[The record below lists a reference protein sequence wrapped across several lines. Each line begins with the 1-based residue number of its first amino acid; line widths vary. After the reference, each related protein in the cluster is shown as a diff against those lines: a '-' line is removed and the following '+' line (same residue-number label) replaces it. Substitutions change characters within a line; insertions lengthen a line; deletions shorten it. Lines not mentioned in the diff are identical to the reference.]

1 VLVTRPRPAGQ
12 KLAELLEA
20 AGLRV
25 HLISVLEIVPP
36 VDASP
41 LNVAAARLAAGA
53 YDWVVLTSA
62 NGVRALSAALAR
74 VGGASPGG
82 EAEAGGA
89 GARPVAKVAVVGA
102 ATAVAVRQEGW
113 GVELVPERYTAEALL
128 EAFADV
134 PLTGKRMLLPAAEA
148 AREVLPEGLHAF
160 GAAVDVVVAYRA
172 AVAAP
177 PERERLRALLRDGLL
192 DLVTL
197 ASPSA
202 AEGLL
207 DLAGPDVLA
216 VPAAVIGPVTAEAAR
231 ALGYGVVAE
240 AEPHTA
246 EGLVSAVAEWARASR
261 PGR

>member
-1 VLVTRPRPAGQ
+1 VLVTRPRAAGQ

-25 HLISVLEIVPP
+25 HFIPVLEIVPP

-74 VGGASPGG
+74 VRGGSPGE
-82 EAEAGGA
+82 EAEGA
-89 GARPVAKVAVVGA
+89 GAGACPDAKVAVVGA
-102 ATAVAVRQEGW
+102 ATAAAVRQEGW
-113 GVELVPERYTAEALL
+113 RVELVPERYTAEALL
-128 EAFADV
+128 EAFAAV
-134 PLTGKRMLLPAAEA
+134 PLTGTRMLLPEAEA
-148 AREVLPEGLHAF
+148 AREVLPEGLHAL

-172 AVAAP
+172 ALAAP
-177 PERERLRALLRDGLL
+177 AERERLRALFRDGLL

-231 ALGYGVVAE
+231 ALGYQVVAE

-246 EGLVSAVAEWARASR
+246 EGLVSAVAKWASDSR
-261 PGR
+261 PGL